1 MEGKTKD
8 RQILTM
14 NRLSIYELAQVLV
27 EKNGLDRRDAEDFV
41 AAIFNIVQR
50 GLERDSVVKIK
61 GLGTFKII
69 GVEARESVNVN
80 TGERVVI
87 ESHEKV
93 TFAPD
98 AIMKELVN
106 KPFSQFETVVINEGV
121 EFDDMRGGDI
131 AAETDA
137 VAAEGVADIT
147 SKKDEAPSS
156 DNRPPLIETALDDI
170 KKAVENM
177 SVRDVNADGVSVKE
191 KVQEELAD
199 IPENVTDDNRMA
211 IVDDVEDVQEETI
224 AMADKDVSSPAVS
237 LKGGV
242 VSDGNANI
250 VTDEVEG
257 HNTHEGGKP
266 IECANEEL
274 DDVAAE
280 VEQKDQPF
288 VGAPGGTTSV
298 SVTENVSSN
307 QLTNFS
313 AEDAVSPIS
322 ISVTTPD
329 ESVIEEENLKP
340 ERSRRL
346 IWALCVFIVILV
358 PAAFFGGYFFAMQT
372 LPMNGAASAELD
384 SVVAVKPVVVRQDVA
399 TSQDTLTVE
408 HDSLDMERHATVEQ
422 TESVKSNDLPEVVA
436 KEQSSADKAPKTV
449 REAGRVAS
457 TEEDVVDYRKYEKM
471 DARVRTGAY
480 RIIGTSEVK
489 TVRAGETLERI
500 SRRTLGEGM
509 ECYIEVYNGLE
520 SDAKLKEGQ
529 KIKIPKLVLKKA
541 AARK

>member
-131 AAETDA
+131 AAETDV
-137 VAAEGVADIT
+137 VAAEGVADMT

-156 DNRPPLIETALDDI
+156 DNRLPLIETALDDI

-177 SVRDVNADGVSVKE
+177 GVRDVHADGISVKE

-199 IPENVTDDNRMA
+199 IPKNVTDDNSMA

-224 AMADKDVSSPAVS
+224 AMADKNVSSPAVS

-298 SVTENVSSN
+298 SVTEHVSSN
-307 QLTNFS
+307 QTSNS
-313 AEDAVSPIS
+313 SVEDAVSS
-322 ISVTTPD
+322 ISSSAATPAGY
-329 ESVIEEENLKP
+329 VVEEENLKP
-340 ERSRRL
+340 ERSRRW

-358 PAAFFGGYFFAMQT
+358 PAAFFGGYFFAMRT

-384 SVVAVKPVVVRQDVA
+384 SAVAVKPVVVRQDVA

>member
-1 MEGKTKD
+1 
-8 RQILTM
+8 M

-121 EFDDMRGGDI
+121 EFDDMRGSDI

-137 VAAEGVADIT
+137 VAAEGVADKT
-147 SKKDEAPSS
+147 SKRDETPSS

-177 SVRDVNADGVSVKE
+177 GVRDVNADGVSVKE

-199 IPENVTDDNRMA
+199 IPENVTDDNSMA
-211 IVDDVEDVQEETI
+211 TVDDVEDVQEETI
-224 AMADKDVSSPAVS
+224 AMADKNVSSPAVS

-288 VGAPGGTTSV
+288 VGAPEGTISV
-298 SVTENVSSN
+298 SVTEHVSSN
-307 QLTNFS
+307 QSSNS
-313 AEDAVSPIS
+313 SVEDAVSS
-322 ISVTTPD
+322 ISSSAAPADYV
-329 ESVIEEENLKP
+329 VEEENLKP
-340 ERSRRL
+340 ERSRRW

-384 SVVAVKPVVVRQDVA
+384 SVVVVKPVVVRQDVA

>member
-121 EFDDMRGGDI
+121 EFDDMRGSDI

-137 VAAEGVADIT
+137 VAAEGVADKT
-147 SKKDEAPSS
+147 SKRDETPSS

-170 KKAVENM
+170 MKAVENM
-177 SVRDVNADGVSVKE
+177 GVRDVHADGISVKE

-199 IPENVTDDNRMA
+199 IPKNVTDDNSMA

-224 AMADKDVSSPAVS
+224 AMADKNVSSPAVS
-237 LKGGV
+237 LEDGV

-257 HNTHEGGKP
+257 HNTHDGGKP

-288 VGAPGGTTSV
+288 VGAPGGTTSD
-298 SVTENVSSN
+298 SVTEHVSSN
-307 QLTNFS
+307 QTSNS
-313 AEDAVSPIS
+313 SVEDAVSS
-322 ISVTTPD
+322 ISSSAATPAD
-329 ESVIEEENLKP
+329 YVVEEENLKP
-340 ERSRRL
+340 ERSRRW

-358 PAAFFGGYFFAMQT
+358 PAAFFGGYFFAMRT

-384 SVVAVKPVVVRQDVA
+384 SAVVVKPVVVRQDVA

>member
-121 EFDDMRGGDI
+121 EFDDMRGSDI

-137 VAAEGVADIT
+137 VAAEGVADKT
-147 SKKDEAPSS
+147 SKRDETPSS
-156 DNRPPLIETALDDI
+156 DNRPPLIESALDDI
-170 KKAVENM
+170 KKAVEDM
-177 SVRDVNADGVSVKE
+177 GVRGVNADGVSVKE
-191 KVQEELAD
+191 EAPEELVD
-199 IPENVTDDNRMA
+199 ISGNVTDDNRMA
-211 IVDDVEDVQEETI
+211 TVDDVEDVQEETI
-224 AMADKDVSSPAVS
+224 AMADKNVSSPAVS

-288 VGAPGGTTSV
+288 VGAPEGTISV
-298 SVTENVSSN
+298 SVTEHVSSN
-307 QLTNFS
+307 QSSNS
-313 AEDAVSPIS
+313 SVEDAVSS
-322 ISVTTPD
+322 ISSSAAPADYV
-329 ESVIEEENLKP
+329 VEEENLKP
-340 ERSRRL
+340 ERSRRW

-520 SDAKLKEGQ
+520 SNAKLKEGQ

>member
-121 EFDDMRGGDI
+121 EFDDMRGSDI

-137 VAAEGVADIT
+137 VAAEGVADMT

-177 SVRDVNADGVSVKE
+177 GVGGVNADGVSVKE
-191 KVQEELAD
+191 KVQEVLAD

-358 PAAFFGGYFFAMQT
+358 PVAFFGGYFFAMQT

-520 SDAKLKEGQ
+520 SNAKLKEGQ

>member
-137 VAAEGVADIT
+137 VAAEGVADMT

-156 DNRPPLIETALDDI
+156 DNCPPLIETALDDI

-177 SVRDVNADGVSVKE
+177 GVRDVHADGISVKE
-191 KVQEELAD
+191 EAQEELAD
-199 IPENVTDDNRMA
+199 IPGNATDDVRMA

-224 AMADKDVSSPAVS
+224 AMADKNVSSPAVS
-237 LKGGV
+237 LEGGV

-257 HNTHEGGKP
+257 HNTHDGGKP

-298 SVTENVSSN
+298 SVTEHVSSN
-307 QLTNFS
+307 QTSNS
-313 AEDAVSPIS
+313 SVEDAVSS
-322 ISVTTPD
+322 ISSSAATPAD
-329 ESVIEEENLKP
+329 YVVEEENLKP
-340 ERSRRL
+340 ERSRRW

-358 PAAFFGGYFFAMQT
+358 PAAFFGGYFFAMRT

-384 SVVAVKPVVVRQDVA
+384 SAVAVKPVVVRQDVA

-449 REAGRVAS
+449 REAGCVAS

>member
-121 EFDDMRGGDI
+121 EFDDMRGSDI

-137 VAAEGVADIT
+137 VAAEGVADMT

-177 SVRDVNADGVSVKE
+177 GVGDVNADGVSVKE

-298 SVTENVSSN
+298 SVTEHVSSN
-307 QLTNFS
+307 QSSNS
-313 AEDAVSPIS
+313 SVEDAVSS
-322 ISVTTPD
+322 ISSSAAPVD
-329 ESVIEEENLKP
+329 YVVEEENLKP
-340 ERSRRL
+340 ERSRRW

-358 PAAFFGGYFFAMQT
+358 PAAFFGGYFLAMQT
-372 LPMNGAASAELD
+372 LPMNGAASAGLD
-384 SVVAVKPVVVRQDVA
+384 SAVEVKPVVVRQNVA
-399 TSQDTLTVE
+399 PRPDTLTVE
-408 HDSLDMERHATVEQ
+408 HDSLDMERHVAVEHA
-422 TESVKSNDLPEVVA
+422 ESVKSKDISEVAA
-436 KEQSSADKAPKTV
+436 KEPPSADKSSKTV
-449 REAGRVAS
+449 GEAGPVAS
-457 TEEDVVDYRKYEKM
+457 TLEDVDYRKYEKM

>member
-121 EFDDMRGGDI
+121 EFDDMRGSDI

-137 VAAEGVADIT
+137 VAAEGVADKT
-147 SKKDEAPSS
+147 SKRDETPSS

-177 SVRDVNADGVSVKE
+177 GVRDVNADGVSVKE

-199 IPENVTDDNRMA
+199 IPENVTDDNSMA
-211 IVDDVEDVQEETI
+211 TVDDVEDVQEETI
-224 AMADKDVSSPAVS
+224 AMADKNVSSPAVS

-288 VGAPGGTTSV
+288 VGAPEGTISV
-298 SVTENVSSN
+298 SVTEHVSSN
-307 QLTNFS
+307 QSSNS
-313 AEDAVSPIS
+313 SVEDAVSS
-322 ISVTTPD
+322 ISSSAAPADYV
-329 ESVIEEENLKP
+329 VEEENLKP
-340 ERSRRL
+340 ERSRRW

-372 LPMNGAASAELD
+372 LPMNGAASAEQD
-384 SVVAVKPVVVRQDVA
+384 SAVVVKPVVVHQDAVI
-399 TSQDTLTVE
+399 SPDTLTVE
-408 HDSLDMERHATVEQ
+408 HDSLDTERHATVEQ
-422 TESVKSNDLPEVVA
+422 TESVISKDISEVA
-436 KEQSSADKAPKTV
+436 ANEQPSTDKAPKTV
-449 REAGRVAS
+449 GEAGPVAS
-457 TEEDVVDYRKYEKM
+457 TSEDVDYRKYEKM

>member
-1 MEGKTKD
+1 
-8 RQILTM
+8 M

-131 AAETDA
+131 AAETDV
-137 VAAEGVADIT
+137 VAAEGVADMT

-156 DNRPPLIETALDDI
+156 DNRLPLIETALDDI

-177 SVRDVNADGVSVKE
+177 GVRDVHADGISVKE
-191 KVQEELAD
+191 KVQEELAY
-199 IPENVTDDNRMA
+199 IPGNVTDDNSMA

-224 AMADKDVSSPAVS
+224 AMADKNVSSPAVS
-237 LKGGV
+237 LEDGV

-257 HNTHEGGKP
+257 HNTHDGGKP

-288 VGAPGGTTSV
+288 VGAPGGTTSD
-298 SVTENVSSN
+298 SVTEHVSSN
-307 QLTNFS
+307 QTSNS
-313 AEDAVSPIS
+313 SVEDAVSS
-322 ISVTTPD
+322 ISSSAATPAD
-329 ESVIEEENLKP
+329 YVVEEENLKP
-340 ERSRRL
+340 ERSRRW

-358 PAAFFGGYFFAMQT
+358 PAAFFGGYFFAMRT

-384 SVVAVKPVVVRQDVA
+384 SAVVVKPVVVRQDVA

>member
-131 AAETDA
+131 AAETDE
-137 VAAEGVADIT
+137 VAAEGVAGMT
-147 SKKDEAPSS
+147 SKKDETPSS
-156 DNRPPLIETALDDI
+156 DDCPLLIESALDDI

-177 SVRDVNADGVSVKE
+177 GVRDANADGVSVKE
-191 KVQEELAD
+191 EAQEELAD
-199 IPENVTDDNRMA
+199 IPGNVTDDNRMA
-211 IVDDVEDVQEETI
+211 IVDDVEDVPEETVV
-224 AMADKDVSSPAVS
+224 MTDKKVSSLEVATKDSVES
-237 LKGGV
+237 DVKANV
-242 VSDGNANI
+242 VI
-250 VTDEVEG
+250 DEVER
-257 HNTHEGGKP
+257 HDTRDDEKT
-266 IECANEEL
+266 IESNDEEL
-274 DDVAAE
+274 DDVAVE
-280 VEQKDQPF
+280 VEQKEQPI
-288 VGAPGGTTSV
+288 VESLGGTTAV
-298 SVTENVSSN
+298 SATKNVSSN

-313 AEDAVSPIS
+313 SEDAVSPIS
-322 ISVTTPD
+322 ISATTPD
-329 ESVIEEENLKP
+329 ESVIEEENLKQGI
-340 ERSRRL
+340 SRRW
-346 IWALCVFIVILV
+346 IWMLCVFIVILV
-358 PAAFFGGYFFAMQT
+358 PAAFFGGYFLAMQT
-372 LPMNGAASAELD
+372 LPMNGAASAGLD
-384 SVVAVKPVVVRQDVA
+384 SAVDVKPVVVRQNVA
-399 TSQDTLTVE
+399 PRPDTLTEE
-408 HDSLDMERHATVEQ
+408 HDSLDMERHVAVEHA
-422 TESVKSNDLPEVVA
+422 ESVKSKDISEVAA
-436 KEQSSADKAPKTV
+436 KEPPSADKSSKTV
-449 REAGRVAS
+449 GEAGPVAS
-457 TEEDVVDYRKYEKM
+457 TLEDVDYRKYEKM